1 MIKINKIFVAFCF
14 LTLIS
19 FMMGC
24 NNDQQQDTMAQDVD
38 TKGVQIVQTD
48 MPKAGEKIAVLTT
61 NMGEIK
67 VRLFPDLVP
76 ETYKNFA
83 FHVEEGNYNGT
94 TFHRV
99 IEDFMIQGGDIEGL
113 DGIGGYSYK
122 GKGTTIAEEFDPA
135 LTHVRGALSMAKT
148 MLPATTGSQFF
159 IVQAEAGTSWLDNQH
174 SVFGQVFEGM
184 EVVDEIAGVTVGA
197 NDKPVTPVYLESVK
211 IEDYQ

>member
-1 MIKINKIFVAFCF
+1 MTKINKIFVAFCF

-48 MPKAGEKIAVLTT
+48 MPKVGEKVAVLTT

-184 EVVDEIAGVTVGA
+184 EVVDEIAGVAVGA